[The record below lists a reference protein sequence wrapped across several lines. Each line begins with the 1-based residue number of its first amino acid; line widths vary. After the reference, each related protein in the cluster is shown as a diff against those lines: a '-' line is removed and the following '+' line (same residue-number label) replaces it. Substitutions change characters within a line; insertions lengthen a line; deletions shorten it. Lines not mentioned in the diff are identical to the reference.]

1 MDVSALSY
9 AASIPADNPYL
20 LNRQLLLRP
29 VQTVGL
35 LLGIGLGAFV
45 DGIVFHQ
52 LLQWHNMMS
61 SRIPPTSIDAKR
73 QNMFWDDLFHL
84 FAWLVLVIGI
94 ALFWRVAGRRDLL
107 SSTAAYIGL
116 LILGLGL
123 LNLVEGT
130 VNHLI
135 LGIHHVREV
144 PNPVGWDLRFLV
156 VTGLF
161 PILLG
166 WLPARDQAR
175 WSVAAD
181 RR

>member
-1 MDVSALSY
+1 MNTQLS
-9 AASIPADNPYL
+9 
-20 LNRQLLLRP
+20 LRP
-29 VQTVGL
+29 VRTVGL

-61 SRIPPTSIDAKR
+61 SRIPPTSMDTMR
-73 QNMFWDDLFHL
+73 QNMFWDGLFHL

-94 ALFWRVAGRRDLL
+94 ALFWRIARRRDPLP
-107 SSTAAYIGL
+107 STAAFIGL
-116 LILGLGL
+116 VILGLGL
-123 LNLVEGT
+123 FNLVEGI

-144 PNPVGWDLRFLV
+144 PNPLGWDLGFLV
-156 VTGLF
+156 VAGLL
-161 PILLG
+161 PILIG
-166 WLPARDQAR
+166 WLLTRDQAQ